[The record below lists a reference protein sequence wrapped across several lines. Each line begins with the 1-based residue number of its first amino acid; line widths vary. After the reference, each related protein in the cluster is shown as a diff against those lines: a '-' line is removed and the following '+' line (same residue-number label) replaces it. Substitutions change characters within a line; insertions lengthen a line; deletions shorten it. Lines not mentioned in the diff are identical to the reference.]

1 MLTTLITW
9 VLSVMTGLLG
19 TLLCAVISDNVIV
32 LVPPGTPDML
42 VRTVSTIQSPF
53 ATFVILIRYSGNS
66 NVSTPVSTL
75 GESPPL
81 LVVAFPLFYVHQL
94 RIRHAL

>member
-9 VLSVMTGLLG
+9 VLSLMTGLLD

-32 LVPPGTPDML
+32 LVPPETPDML
-42 VRTVSTIQSPF
+42 VRAVSTIQSPF

-66 NVSTPVSTL
+66 NVSTLGSTL
-75 GESPPL
+75 GETPPL
-81 LVVAFPLFYVHQL
+81 LVVTFPLFYVHQL
-94 RIRHAL
+94 RIGHVL